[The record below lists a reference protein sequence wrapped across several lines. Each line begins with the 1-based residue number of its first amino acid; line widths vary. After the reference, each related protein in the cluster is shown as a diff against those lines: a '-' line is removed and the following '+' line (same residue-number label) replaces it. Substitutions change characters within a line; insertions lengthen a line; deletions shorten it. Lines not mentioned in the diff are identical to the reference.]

1 MKIFVGNNPPET
13 HIVQQQLMA
22 EGIECEVRGEGVFG
36 LRGEVPFDESSLPY
50 VWLFNKEQEMMARAV
65 IQDWQK
71 RLRKAVICRGYV
83 QLAMRLTKRNLAS
96 AGTVRRHKRL
106 RCHRLNEIY

>member
-71 RLRKAVICRGYV
+71 QAEKSGNMPWVC
-83 QLAMRLTKRNLAS
+83 S
-96 AGTVRRHKRL
+96 ACHETNEAQFGVCWNCQTPQTVKMPQT
-106 RCHRLNEIY
+106 